1 MDNAYNRFTEIQTY
15 ISIIVPVYNVEKYL
29 SRCVD
34 SILNQTFKN
43 FELILVDDG
52 SPDNCGKICDE
63 YAKKDDRVRVIHK
76 PNGGLADARNAGIEL
91 ALKNSDSE
99 WITFIDSDDWVH
111 HQYLEFLFKAVI
123 ENNTLISI
131 GKYLSTH
138 TEIKSDENIVYTS
151 EILDTEEFQINK
163 FTYSLISV
171 VKLIKKELMADVR
184 FPVGKLH
191 EDAFT
196 IWKLLLKVDSI
207 SFVDLE
213 LYYYFQNPNSI
224 MHVQWTPRRLDEI
237 KAYEERIKFYEEN
250 KKYNLRN
257 RAEKALFNVLVSQI
271 NSILSMN
278 YKKNEKKYLK
288 ILRKKLHSNLRKNKK
303 VLNLTVRNDAWIY
316 ECAYPKRMWI
326 YWFFKAQSDKIKRK
340 GDNNYVN

>member
-1 MDNAYNRFTEIQTY
+1 MDKESSRFTEIQTY

-29 SRCVD
+29 NRCVD
-34 SILNQTFKN
+34 SILNQTFSD

-76 PNGGLADARNAGIEL
+76 PNGGLSDARNAGIEW

-111 HQYLEFLFKAVI
+111 HRYLEFLLKAVI

-131 GKYLSTH
+131 CKYHSTH
-138 TEIKSDENIVYTS
+138 NEIKIDENIIFTS
-151 EILDTEEFQINK
+151 EILDTEEFQIQR
-163 FTYSLISV
+163 FTYSIIAV
-171 VKLIKKELMADVR
+171 VKLIRKELITDIR

-196 IWKLLLKVDSI
+196 IWKLLIKVDSI

-224 MHVQWTPRRLDEI
+224 MHVQWTPRRLDEVQ
-237 KAYEERIKFYEEN
+237 AFEEQIKFYEKN
-250 KKYNLRN
+250 KKYNLKN
-257 RAEKALFNVLVSQI
+257 RAEKALINVLASQI

-278 YKKNEKKYLK
+278 DKKNQEKYLK
-288 ILRKKLHSNLRKNKK
+288 ILRKKLRSNFRKYKK
-303 VLNLTVRNDAWIY
+303 VLNLTLRNDAWIY
-316 ECAYPKRMWI
+316 ECAYPKRMWL
-326 YWFFKAQSDKIKRK
+326 YWAVKAQINKIKK
-340 GDNNYVN
+340 

>member
-1 MDNAYNRFTEIQTY
+1 MDKESSRFTEIQTY

-29 SRCVD
+29 NRCVD
-34 SILNQTFKN
+34 SILNQTFSD

-63 YAKKDDRVRVIHK
+63 YAEKDRRVRVIHK
-76 PNGGLADARNAGIEL
+76 PNGGLSDARNAGIEW

-111 HQYLEFLFKAVI
+111 HRYLEFLLKAVI

-131 GKYLSTH
+131 CKYHSTH
-138 TEIKSDENIVYTS
+138 NEIKIDENIIFTS
-151 EILDTEEFQINK
+151 EILDTEEFQIQR
-163 FTYSLISV
+163 FTYSLIAV
-171 VKLIKKELMADVR
+171 VKLIRKELITDIR

-196 IWKLLLKVDSI
+196 IWKLLIKVDSI

-224 MHVQWTPRRLDEI
+224 MHVQWTPRRLDEVQ
-237 KAYEERIKFYEEN
+237 AYEEQIKFYEKN
-250 KKYNLRN
+250 KKYNLKN
-257 RAEKALFNVLVSQI
+257 RAEKALINVLASQI

-278 YKKNEKKYLK
+278 DKKNQEKYLK
-288 ILRKKLHSNLRKNKK
+288 ILRKKLRSNFRKYKK
-303 VLNLTVRNDAWIY
+303 VLNLTLRNDAWIY
-316 ECAYPKRMWI
+316 ECAYPKRMWL
-326 YWFFKAQSDKIKRK
+326 YWAVKAQINKIKK
-340 GDNNYVN
+340 

>member
-1 MDNAYNRFTEIQTY
+1 MDKESSRFTEIQTY

-29 SRCVD
+29 NRCVD
-34 SILNQTFKN
+34 SILNQTFSD

-63 YAKKDDRVRVIHK
+63 YAEKDRRVRVIHK
-76 PNGGLADARNAGIEL
+76 PNGGLSDARNAGIEW

-111 HQYLEFLFKAVI
+111 HRYLEFLLKAVI

-131 GKYLSTH
+131 CKYHSTH
-138 TEIKSDENIVYTS
+138 NEIKIDENIIFTS
-151 EILDTEEFQINK
+151 EILDTEEFQIQR
-163 FTYSLISV
+163 FTYSLIAV
-171 VKLIKKELMADVR
+171 VKLIRKELITGIR

-196 IWKLLLKVDSI
+196 IWKLLIKVDSI

-224 MHVQWTPRRLDEI
+224 MHVQWTPRRLDEVQ
-237 KAYEERIKFYEEN
+237 AYEEQIKFYEKN
-250 KKYNLRN
+250 KKYNLKN
-257 RAEKALFNVLVSQI
+257 RAEKALINVIASQI

-278 YKKNEKKYLK
+278 DKKNQEKYLK
-288 ILRKKLHSNLRKNKK
+288 ILRKKLRSNFRKYKK

-316 ECAYPKRMWI
+316 ECAYPKQMWL
-326 YWFFKAQSDKIKRK
+326 YWAVKAQINKIKK
-340 GDNNYVN
+340 

>member
-1 MDNAYNRFTEIQTY
+1 MDKESSRFTEIQTY

-29 SRCVD
+29 NRCVD
-34 SILNQTFKN
+34 SILNQTFSD

-63 YAKKDDRVRVIHK
+63 YAEKDNRVRVIHK
-76 PNGGLADARNAGIEL
+76 PNGGLSDARNAGIEW

-111 HQYLEFLFKAVI
+111 HRYLEFLLKAVI

-131 GKYLSTH
+131 CKYHSTH
-138 TEIKSDENIVYTS
+138 NEIKIDENIIFTS
-151 EILDTEEFQINK
+151 EILDTEEFQIQR
-163 FTYSLISV
+163 FTYSLIAV
-171 VKLIKKELMADVR
+171 VKLIRKELITDIR

-196 IWKLLLKVDSI
+196 IWKLLIKVDLI

-224 MHVQWTPRRLDEI
+224 MHVQWTPRRLDEVQ
-237 KAYEERIKFYEEN
+237 AYEEQIKFYEKN
-250 KKYNLRN
+250 KKYNLKN
-257 RAEKALFNVLVSQI
+257 RAEKALINVLASQI
-271 NSILSMN
+271 NSILSMDD
-278 YKKNEKKYLK
+278 KKNQEKYLK
-288 ILRKKLHSNLRKNKK
+288 ILRKKLRSNFRKYKK
-303 VLNLTVRNDAWIY
+303 VLNLTVRNDVWIY
-316 ECAYPKRMWI
+316 ECAYPKRMWL
-326 YWFFKAQSDKIKRK
+326 YWAVKAQINKIKK
-340 GDNNYVN
+340 